1 MQDQERQTVE
11 LTASLAVETDLIVGQ
26 KNWLEVLHSRCCLY
40 DAVIKE
46 LSGWVA

>member
-1 MQDQERQTVE
+1 MQDLER
-11 LTASLAVETDLIVGQ
+11 LTAELAASLTVETDLIVGQ

-40 DAVIKE
+40 DAVTKE